1 MPANRSNGNTTAG
14 TNPGNQSS
22 GGSVGNSS
30 VKSETVNYLL
40 LYEAMV
46 RHQDLEFD
54 ATAEHL
60 KLTVER
66 IKFLGRKKRTTS
78 SSGGGGGGGIGNA
91 EPELEDEERE
101 SSASGA
107 SHEEGML
114 TFLQMRRCLL
124 RLGYTWNRHVPPN
137 YYSNATGPDGC
148 PPYDDDVSVASVNSS
163 TTLFSGG
170 TGNSG
175 FGMTRDIMATDA
187 QLIMLL
193 TTLVEMEEKHRAD
206 RLARLQDGHDDGD
219 GDVEPPA
226 IVQGLLFPEFVQA
239 YKIVIGGMQSLLSIP
254 NPDEPHEQG
263 GGADTAE
270 TTAKMCQ
277 SLGISSRPESLR
289 ALRARSRERTMGL
302 LRLFGPDYH
311 LYRHVSGGYHG
322 ESASGIINQAA
333 GESPTGNDG
342 NNNSGKSRDA
352 LTPNRSNK
360 KRAIPQVRSSKSK
373 STSMMAAKDGLL
385 PRLNEE
391 QIRKLVHSKDT
402 ALAKILEEHESEMN
416 LMATNMEELRLKEL
430 RTQRAL
436 KKRRKRTRVGLVVMA
451 IVLLVGGVAVEY
463 HRRETVAREITL
475 GREEERKADEATIRR
490 LNEEIV
496 LLHQKLADA
505 EAAIRYEED
514 RYEMIKTKSI
524 KTKKELE
531 DVQAKWMVD
540 RAELETC
547 QQNSGEIESGLTK
560 LKERNEE
567 LEEEVE
573 WCRERLDSAERSM
586 EAMERAVKKSRELM
600 ERNIAGGGNGT
611 MVVPSFDDI
620 ASEIGMEDAKTSSSD
635 EGNNT
640 KGVADSDKTSRRGR
654 DGFKKGGAKAA
665 PVKMEMK
672 YNKAFRNA
680 VILRQTYSAFA
691 GMAASFLLQ
700 GLVPGLAKVL
710 GMLLLG

>member
-1 MPANRSNGNTTAG
+1 MPANINHNNSSGPTTAG

-60 KLTVER
+60 RTTVER
-66 IKFLGRKKRTTS
+66 IKFLGRKKKTSDEDREGS
-78 SSGGGGGGGIGNA
+78 SSEA
-91 EPELEDEERE
+91 
-101 SSASGA
+101 SS
-107 SHEEGML
+107 EGML

-124 RLGYTWNRHVPPN
+124 RLGYTWNRHLPPD

-163 TTLFSGG
+163 ATLISGG

-193 TTLVEMEEKHRAD
+193 TTLVEMEERHRAE
-206 RLARLQDGHDDGD
+206 RLARLQEGD
-219 GDVEPPA
+219 GEDEGDPPA
-226 IVQGLLFPEFVQA
+226 IVQGLQFPEFVQA

-254 NPDEPHEQG
+254 NPDESQEQG

-270 TTAKMCQ
+270 TMAKMCH
-277 SLGISSRPESLR
+277 SLGISSHPDSLR

-302 LRLFGPDYH
+302 LRLFGPEYQ
-311 LYRHVSGGYHG
+311 LYRDVVDG
-322 ESASGIINQAA
+322 ESASGIVNQAA
-333 GESPTGNDG
+333 GESPTANNNG
-342 NNNSGKSRDA
+342 NNGKSRDA

-360 KRAIPQVRSSKSK
+360 KRSIPQVRSSSKSK
-373 STSMMAAKDGLL
+373 SKSMMAAKDGLL

-436 KKRRKRTRVGLVVMA
+436 KKRRKRTRVGL
-451 IVLLVGGVAVEY
+451 IVATVALLVGGVAMEY

-475 GREEERKADEATIRR
+475 GREAERKADEETIRR
-490 LNEEIV
+490 LNDEIA

-505 EAAIRYEED
+505 ESAIRYEEN
-514 RYEMIKTKSI
+514 RYETIKTKSI

-531 DVQAKWMVD
+531 DVQAKWMGD

-547 QQNSGEIESGLTK
+547 RQTSGEIETELVK

-586 EAMERAVKKSRELM
+586 EAMERAVKKSRELL
-600 ERNIAGGGNGT
+600 ERNVAGGNNST

-620 ASEIGMEDAKTSSSD
+620 ANEIGMEDAKEASSD
-635 EGNNT
+635 DGNNT
-640 KGVADSDKTSRRGR
+640 KGVVGSDKKSRGGR
-654 DGFKKGGAKAA
+654 EGPKKGGVKAA

-680 VILRQTYSAFA
+680 VILRQTYSAVA

-700 GLVPGLAKVL
+700 GLVPGLGKVF
-710 GMLLLG
+710 GMLFLG